1 MWTENPI
8 FREDLDSLTSYDY
21 IPWDDL
27 RDSTVFITGATGL
40 IGYTAVCALLRYD
53 QLHDAGIKVVALVR
67 DVGRAEAKFS
77 RQIAD
82 GCDITFIRGSVEY
95 LPEIVGKIDYI
106 IHGACPT
113 SSQYFV
119 DHAVETID
127 TIVNGTKNVLDLA
140 RKKNVSG
147 VVFLSSMEV
156 FGTTTERR
164 PLSENDLGYIDLS
177 TPRSSY
183 PEGKRFAENMC
194 CSYASEYSVPVTAA
208 RLVQTFGPGVK
219 YDDGRVFAYAA
230 RCALS
235 GEDIRL
241 NTDGSKE
248 NMYLY
253 TADAVGAIL
262 FLLVNGERGG
272 VYNVGNE
279 ESYCSVKEM
288 AQTVA
293 EVLGKGAVSV
303 LTNCGAQDN
312 SGKKNIYRPDGF
324 LMMDISK
331 LRSAGW
337 TAHVPLGEMFR
348 RMAEC
353 FEDEEPESA
362 PAAKPEVYAQTDSGY
377 EALMDQINILSK
389 RLDANK
395 KALDKRLD
403 KTDAAVKSINL
414 KTDPFKVKFKRKFKA
429 AAKKNNPVGFLFRKA
444 LNQYRKMKRAHF
456 RRKFSKL
463 PLQENKVFAITF
475 DKRYNCNLKYIVEEM
490 LREELPLDIVWVIPA
505 NGKINRRDYPAGV
518 RLIKYQSKEMYY
530 EMSTAK
536 VWLDNALN
544 CVWDN
549 GMKKKPGQV
558 YINTWHGSMG
568 IKRLNG
574 DKHWLSRA
582 KLCNKATDYC
592 ISNCKFE
599 EDVYSD
605 TFWKDVPYLR
615 YGHARNDILFR
626 TDLRGLRKQI
636 CARYNVS
643 PGKKIMIYA
652 PTFRDDGSLDWCDLD
667 FERLRTDLEQKF
679 GGSWVIFIRKHFKNR
694 AKSVTEDVFDGS
706 IIDVTDYLDMQELL
720 AVADAGITDYSS
732 WAYDYVLTRRP
743 LFIYATDLDQ
753 YDQGR
758 GFYYPL
764 TETPFSISQNTDEL
778 SENIL
783 AFDDGA
789 YQARIDDFLAKKECV
804 DDGHASER
812 IVGLIKQVT
821 DTKSPADVEA
831 ENTQTET
838 KQ

>member
-1 MWTENPI
+1 
-8 FREDLDSLTSYDY
+8 
-21 IPWDDL
+21 
-27 RDSTVFITGATGL
+27 
-40 IGYTAVCALLRYD
+40 
-53 QLHDAGIKVVALVR
+53 
-67 DVGRAEAKFS
+67 
-77 RQIAD
+77 
-82 GCDITFIRGSVEY
+82 
-95 LPEIVGKIDYI
+95 
-106 IHGACPT
+106 
-113 SSQYFV
+113 
-119 DHAVETID
+119 
-127 TIVNGTKNVLDLA
+127 
-140 RKKNVSG
+140 
-147 VVFLSSMEV
+147 
-156 FGTTTERR
+156 
-164 PLSENDLGYIDLS
+164 
-177 TPRSSY
+177 
-183 PEGKRFAENMC
+183 
-194 CSYASEYSVPVTAA
+194 
-208 RLVQTFGPGVK
+208 
-219 YDDGRVFAYAA
+219 
-230 RCALS
+230 
-235 GEDIRL
+235 
-241 NTDGSKE
+241 
-248 NMYLY
+248 
-253 TADAVGAIL
+253 
-262 FLLVNGERGG
+262 
-272 VYNVGNE
+272 
-279 ESYCSVKEM
+279 
-288 AQTVA
+288 
-293 EVLGKGAVSV
+293 
-303 LTNCGAQDN
+303 
-312 SGKKNIYRPDGF
+312 
-324 LMMDISK
+324 
-331 LRSAGW
+331 
-337 TAHVPLGEMFR
+337 
-348 RMAEC
+348 
-353 FEDEEPESA
+353 
-362 PAAKPEVYAQTDSGY
+362 
-377 EALMDQINILSK
+377 
-389 RLDANK
+389 
-395 KALDKRLD
+395 
-403 KTDAAVKSINL
+403 
-414 KTDPFKVKFKRKFKA
+414 
-429 AAKKNNPVGFLFRKA
+429 
-444 LNQYRKMKRAHF
+444 
-456 RRKFSKL
+456 
-463 PLQENKVFAITF
+463 
-475 DKRYNCNLKYIVEEM
+475 
-490 LREELPLDIVWVIPA
+490 
-505 NGKINRRDYPAGV
+505 
-518 RLIKYQSKEMYY
+518 MYY

-592 ISNCKFE
+592 ISTCKFE

-694 AKSVTEDVFDGS
+694 AKSFTEDVFDGS

-831 ENTQTET
+831 ENIQAET

>member
-1 MWTENPI
+1 M
-8 FREDLDSLTSYDY
+8 Y
-21 IPWDDL
+21 
-27 RDSTVFITGATGL
+27 
-40 IGYTAVCALLRYD
+40 
-53 QLHDAGIKVVALVR
+53 K
-67 DVGRAEAKFS
+67 
-77 RQIAD
+77 RQ
-82 GCDITFIRGSVEY
+82 
-95 LPEIVGKIDYI
+95 
-106 IHGACPT
+106 
-113 SSQYFV
+113 
-119 DHAVETID
+119 
-127 TIVNGTKNVLDLA
+127 
-140 RKKNVSG
+140 
-147 VVFLSSMEV
+147 
-156 FGTTTERR
+156 
-164 PLSENDLGYIDLS
+164 
-177 TPRSSY
+177 
-183 PEGKRFAENMC
+183 
-194 CSYASEYSVPVTAA
+194 
-208 RLVQTFGPGVK
+208 
-219 YDDGRVFAYAA
+219 
-230 RCALS
+230 
-235 GEDIRL
+235 
-241 NTDGSKE
+241 
-248 NMYLY
+248 
-253 TADAVGAIL
+253 
-262 FLLVNGERGG
+262 
-272 VYNVGNE
+272 
-279 ESYCSVKEM
+279 
-288 AQTVA
+288 
-293 EVLGKGAVSV
+293 
-303 LTNCGAQDN
+303 
-312 SGKKNIYRPDGF
+312 
-324 LMMDISK
+324 
-331 LRSAGW
+331 
-337 TAHVPLGEMFR
+337 
-348 RMAEC
+348 
-353 FEDEEPESA
+353 
-362 PAAKPEVYAQTDSGY
+362 
-377 EALMDQINILSK
+377 
-389 RLDANK
+389 
-395 KALDKRLD
+395 
-403 KTDAAVKSINL
+403 
-414 KTDPFKVKFKRKFKA
+414 
-429 AAKKNNPVGFLFRKA
+429 
-444 LNQYRKMKRAHF
+444 
-456 RRKFSKL
+456 
-463 PLQENKVFAITF
+463 
-475 DKRYNCNLKYIVEEM
+475 RYNCNLKYIVEEM

>member
-1 MWTENPI
+1 MWTEDPV
-8 FREDLDSLTSYDY
+8 FREDLDRLASYDY
-21 IPWDDL
+21 MPWDEL
-27 RDSTVFITGATGL
+27 SGSTVFVTGATGL

-53 QLHDAGIKVVALVR
+53 QLHDAGIRVVALVR
-67 DVGRAEAKFS
+67 DVSRAQAKFS
-77 RQIAD
+77 SQLAE
-82 GCDITFIRGSVEY
+82 GCDLTFIRGTAEHI
-95 LPEIVGKIDYI
+95 PEIVGDIDYI

-119 DHAVETID
+119 EHAAETID
-127 TIVNGTKNVLDLA
+127 TIYSGMKNVLELA
-140 RKKNVSG
+140 RKKEVSG

-156 FGTTTERR
+156 FGTINERR
-164 PLSENDLGYIDLS
+164 PLSESDLGYLDLS
-177 TPRSSY
+177 APRSSY
-183 PEGKRFAENMC
+183 PEAKRLAENMC
-194 CSYASEYSVPVTAA
+194 CSYAAEYGVQVTTA

-262 FLLVNGERGG
+262 FLLVNGERGSA
-272 VYNVGNE
+272 YNVGNE
-279 ESYCSVKEM
+279 ESYCTVKEM

-293 EVLGKGAVSV
+293 DTLGDGKVSV
-303 LTNCGAQDN
+303 LINCGAQTREAP
-312 SGKKNIYRPDGF
+312 KNIYRPSGY
-324 LMMDISK
+324 LMMDIEK
-331 LRSAGW
+331 LKAAGW

-348 RMAEC
+348 RMAACFKEYDE
-353 FEDEEPESA
+353 FEDA
-362 PAAKPEVYAQTDSGY
+362 PAPKPEVYARTDSDY
-377 EALMDQINILSK
+377 EALMQQIMSLSSQVK
-389 RLDANK
+389 ANR
-395 KALDKRLD
+395 KAFDKRLD

-414 KTDPFKVKFKRKFKA
+414 KTDPLSAKFRRRFKA
-429 AAKKNNPVGFLFRKA
+429 TAKKGGPIGWLFTKI

-456 RRKFSKL
+456 RSKFSRL
-463 PLQENKVFAITF
+463 PIQENKVFAITF
-475 DKRYNCNLKYIVEEM
+475 DKRYNCNLKYIVEET
-490 LREELPLDIVWVIPA
+490 LRQELPLDIVWVVPA
-505 NGKINRRDYPAGV
+505 GGKINRNDYPAGV
-518 RLIKYQSKEMYY
+518 RLIRYQSREMYY

-574 DKHWLSRA
+574 DKYWLSRA

-626 TDLRGLRKQI
+626 TDLRSLRKQI
-636 CARYNVS
+636 CARYKVD
-643 PGKKIMIYA
+643 PRKKIMMYA
-652 PTFRDDGSLDWCDLD
+652 PTFRDDGSTDWCDID
-667 FERLRTDLEQKF
+667 FERLCADLEKRF
-679 GGSWVIFIRKHFKNR
+679 GGNWVIFIRKHFKNR
-694 AKSVTEDVFDGS
+694 SKDVTEDVFGEF
-706 IIDVTDYLDMQELL
+706 IVDVTDYLDMQELM

-789 YQARIDDFLAKKECV
+789 YQKRIDEFLAKKECV

-812 IVGLIKQVT
+812 IVRLLKEIT
-821 DTKSPADVEA
+821 NTHSAA
-831 ENTQTET
+831 EESVQND
-838 KQ
+838 K

>member
-8 FREDLDSLTSYDY
+8 FRDDLDRLASYDY
-21 IPWDDL
+21 IPWQEL
-27 RDSTVFITGATGL
+27 KGKTIFITGATGL
-40 IGYTAVCALLRYD
+40 IGYTVVCALLRYN
-53 QLHDAGIKVVALVR
+53 QLFDAGIKVVALVR
-67 DVGRAEAKFS
+67 SIEKAGAKFNQ
-77 RQIAD
+77 QITD
-82 GCDITFIRGSVEY
+82 GCDITFILGTAEHI
-95 LPEIVGKIDYI
+95 PEIVGKIDYI

-119 DHAVETID
+119 DHAVETIN
-127 TIVNGTKNVLDLA
+127 TIITGTKNVLDLA

-147 VVFLSSMEV
+147 VVFLSSMEAY
-156 FGTTTERR
+156 GTIYERR
-164 PLSENDLGYIDLS
+164 PLSENDLGYIDLTS
-177 TPRSSY
+177 PRSSY

-194 CSYASEYSVPVTAA
+194 CAYAEEYGVPVTTA

-219 YDDGRVFAYAA
+219 KDDGRVFAYAT
-230 RCALS
+230 RCALN
-235 GEDIRL
+235 GEDICL
-241 NTDGSKE
+241 KTDGSKE

-253 TADAVGAIL
+253 SADAAGAIL
-262 FLLVNGERGG
+262 FLLVNGERRTA
-272 VYNVGNE
+272 YNVGND

-288 AQTVA
+288 VQTVA
-293 EVLGKGAVSV
+293 DVLGNGKVSV
-303 LTNCGAQDN
+303 LTNCGAEESESPQ
-312 SGKKNIYRPDGF
+312 KNIYWPNGY

-331 LRSAGW
+331 LKSAGW

-348 RMAEC
+348 RMAAC
-353 FEDEEPESA
+353 FEDEERENA
-362 PAAKPEVYAQTDSGY
+362 LAGANEVYARNDVTY
-377 EALMDQINILSK
+377 EALMNKINSLTK
-389 RLDANK
+389 QVNANK

-403 KTDAAVKSINL
+403 KTDEAIKKINL
-414 KTDPFKVKFKRKFKA
+414 KTDNFKTKFKRKFKA
-429 AAKKNNPVGFLFRKA
+429 AAKKKNLIGKLFSKT

-463 PLQENKVFAITF
+463 PIQENKVFAITF

-490 LREELPLDIVWVIPA
+490 LRQDLPVDIVWVIPA
-505 NGKINRRDYPAGV
+505 NGKYSKGDYPAGV

-568 IKRLNG
+568 IKRLSG

-582 KLCNKATDYC
+582 KLCNAVTDYC

-599 EDVYSD
+599 EDVYRE

-626 TDLRGLRKQI
+626 EDLSEMRAKI
-636 CARYNVS
+636 CKRYMVD
-643 PGKKIMIYA
+643 PRKKIMIYA

-667 FERLRTDLEQKF
+667 FDRLKSDLEEKF
-679 GGSWVIFIRKHFKNR
+679 GGEWVVFVRKHFKNR
-694 AKSVTEDVFDGS
+694 AKSVTADVFDSS
-706 IIDVTDYLDMQELL
+706 IIDVTSYIDMQELL
-720 AVADAGITDYSS
+720 SIADAGITDYSS

-743 LFIYATDLDQ
+743 LFIYATDLDK

-764 TETPFSISQNTDEL
+764 TETPFSISTTPDEL
-778 SENIL
+778 SENIM
-783 AFDDGA
+783 AFDDA
-789 YQARIDDFLAKKECV
+789 PYQERIDDFLAKKECS

-812 IVGLIKQVT
+812 IVALIKKVT
-821 DTKSPADVEA
+821 
-831 ENTQTET
+831 NTQSPLETEADE
-838 KQ
+838 